1 MASSQA
7 ILSAITN
14 MQANAQGALPVLPN
28 NGNPGGAYNMPHAA
42 ADQQAQPPA
51 PDPYAWLQPSPFM
64 QSASQMLEQMSA
76 RNQQRAA
83 TQEHVQPLP
92 DPPAVLPAPPYQ
104 TAPVQAYVQP
114 QAMPQQQVVPV
125 LPQWA
130 N

>member
-28 NGNPGGAYNMPHAA
+28 NGNPGGAHNMPQGQGVEQAA
-42 ADQQAQPPA
+42 PA

-83 TQEHVQPLP
+83 TQEHVQLLP
-92 DPPAVLPAPPYQ
+92 EPPAVLPAPPYQ
-104 TAPVQAYVQP
+104 TAPVQAYTQP
-114 QAMPQQQVVPV
+114 QAMPQQQAVPI
-125 LPQWA
+125 LPQWT